1 MDIIDAARNINKTH
15 EEDILNKL
23 YTKWG
28 EALDPEHVL
37 AEYPRPQ
44 FKRDNYT
51 ILNGYWNYAFT
62 TSKDIP
68 AAYDGRI
75 LVPFSPESL
84 LSGVERQLHPHEY
97 LWYERTIVCDVPDT
111 FRLILHFGAVD
122 QHAAVYLNGES
133 VCEHHGGYLPF
144 EADITPFLRQGDNSL
159 LVRVQDFSD
168 TSHHS
173 RGKQTLKRGGMF
185 YTAQSGIWQT
195 VWMECV
201 PEHHICKLK
210 ITPDYDKGEVSLL
223 LSASGRE
230 PLNIRILSNGY
241 CIFDTSYE
249 ASSLSSSGKNT
260 FSGNHTP
267 SDDYQIAIRAKL
279 SEIHPWSPDSPFLYT
294 LCIGYGQDVVE
305 SYFAMRIFTTQ
316 PDEKGIM
323 RFCLNHKP
331 LFLHGVL
338 DQGYWSDGLY
348 TAPSDEALIYDIRTM
363 QRLGFNMMR
372 KHIKIE
378 AARWYYHCDR
388 LGMIVWQDMVS
399 GGSHYSMPI
408 VCYLPTL
415 FPGLFQKLSDDN
427 YKLFGRHSEEGRDEW
442 LQECTDTVDYLYNVP
457 SIAVWVP
464 FNEGW
469 GQFDSGAAT
478 KLIKEKDPSRP
489 VDQTSGWFD
498 QGGGD
503 FKSVHN
509 YFRRLKVPKD
519 PRAFVVSEYGGYACH
534 IDGHSS
540 VERIYGYKKF
550 SGQETLTK
558 AYHKLIDEELK
569 PLIDKGLCGAVYT
582 QVSDVEEEVNG
593 LLTYDRKVC
602 KLLP

>member
-37 AEYPRPQ
+37 EEYPRPQ
-44 FKRDNYT
+44 LKRDNYT

-62 TSKDIP
+62 TSNDIP

-97 LWYERTIVCDVPDT
+97 LWYERTIVCDVPDA

-122 QHAAVYLNGES
+122 QHAAVYINGES

-144 EADITPFLRQGDNSL
+144 EADITPFLRRGDNSL

-201 PEHHICKLK
+201 PEHHIRKLK

-223 LSASGRE
+223 LSACGRE
-230 PLNIRILSNGY
+230 PLNIRILSSGY

-249 ASSLSSSGKNT
+249 ASSLSSSGENT
-260 FSGNHTP
+260 FSGNRVP
-267 SDDYQIAIRAKL
+267 SGDYQIAIRAKL

-305 SYFAMRIFTTQ
+305 SYFAMRTFTTQ

-442 LQECTDTVDYLYNVP
+442 LQECIDTVDYLYNVP

-469 GQFDSGAAT
+469 GQFDSDAAT
-478 KLIKEKDPSRP
+478 KRIKEKDPTRP

-550 SGQETLTK
+550 SDREALTK

>member
-28 EALDPEHVL
+28 EAIDPAHVL
-37 AEYPRPQ
+37 EEYPRPQ
-44 FKRDNYT
+44 LKRNNYT

-62 TSKDIP
+62 TSKDAP
-68 AAYDGRI
+68 DAYDGQI

-84 LSGVERQLHPHEY
+84 LSGVERQLQPHEY
-97 LWYERTIVCDVPDT
+97 LWYERTIVCDVPDSC
-111 FRLILHFGAVD
+111 RLILHFGAVD
-122 QHAAVYLNGES
+122 QHTAVYINGDT

-144 EADITPFLRQGDNSL
+144 EADITSFLRQGANSL

-195 VWMECV
+195 AWMECV
-201 PEHHICKLK
+201 PEHYIHKLK

-249 ASSLSSSGKNT
+249 ASSLSSSGEST
-260 FSGNHTP
+260 SSGNHAP
-267 SDDYQIAIRAKL
+267 SGDYQIAVRAKL

-294 LCIGYGQDVVE
+294 LIISYGQDVVE
-305 SYFAMRIFTTQ
+305 SYFAMRTFTTQ

-323 RFCLNHKP
+323 RFCLNHKS

-415 FPGLFQKLSDDN
+415 FPRFFQKLSDDN
-427 YKLFGRHSEEGRDEW
+427 YKLFGRHSREGREEW

-469 GQFDSGAAT
+469 GQFDSNAAA
-478 KLIKEKDPSRP
+478 KLLKEKDPTRP

-509 YFRRLKVPKD
+509 YFRKLKVPKD

-550 SGQETLTK
+550 ADQEALTK

-569 PLIDKGLCGAVYT
+569 PLIEKGLCGAVYT